1 MSDVSLPGYI
11 EQLSLTERLQLVE
24 QIWDSIAEQPTAL
37 PLTDAQR
44 AELDRRLAADDESP
58 EEGLTWEEVKKQ
70 ITDQL

>member
-11 EQLSLTERLQLVE
+11 EHLSIAERIQLVE
-24 QIWDSIAEQPTAL
+24 QIWDSIAQQPAPL

-58 EEGLTWEEVKKQ
+58 DEGLSWEDVKKR
-70 ITDQL
+70 ISDQL